1 MHASLPRPACLEC
14 FKLSLWL
21 GALMRSL
28 RNSPYGRRQQNS
40 QGVYGVRERFRRFQ
54 HDWAEDYA
62 RVNGLKTSE
71 VIRALSELLK
81 EEHKEPSAP

>member
-1 MHASLPRPACLEC
+1 MSCV
-14 FKLSLWL
+14 FYFSLWF
-21 GALMRSL
+21 GALMRPL
-28 RNSPYGRRQQNS
+28 RNSHFGRRQQNS

-54 HDWAEDYA
+54 QDWAEDFA

-81 EEHKEPSAP
+81 EEPKDRSTF